1 MKQLIWIAACLLLAG
16 CSRPAAES
24 QLLFEGAWVRAMPP
38 GSMRTAVCGRLVNNS
53 NVDLEITAYTS
64 PQFAD
69 VSLHR
74 TVLEDGMSRMKEVP
88 TLMIPAGSEIEL
100 APGGYHLMFMQPI
113 EKQVDVLLLHVD
125 VDGSGRFSFELPVER
140 R

>member
-24 QLLFEGAWVRAMPP
+24 QLLFEDAWVRAMPP
-38 GSMRTAVCGRLVNNS
+38 GSMMTAGFGRLVNNS

-113 EKQVDVLLLHVD
+113 EKQGDVLLLHVD
-125 VDGSGRFSFELPVER
+125 ADGGGRFSFELPLER